1 MPQRF
6 LRKLVTAERVG
17 WHPEHMMTVATDPE
31 YAHLNFP
38 KPVRTGKNS
47 VVFVEAE
54 IDAWMEARIAERD
67 EHGFKPKDVNPRKNN
82 RRAKEREG
90 DIDPEHLVD
99 DAVEAL
105 NESASAE

>member
-17 WHPEHMMTVATDPE
+17 WHPEHMMKVATDPE

-67 EHGFKPKDVNPRKNN
+67 ETGFKPKDVNPRKNN
-82 RRAKEREG
+82 RRAKEREANA
-90 DIDPEHLVD
+90 IDPERMVD
-99 DAVEAL
+99 DGPRH
-105 NESASAE
+105 